1 LPRQLDMPDSTSTR
15 PNRASS
21 TEIKEKMEQQL
32 KQQREAHNKK
42 RADEQKC
49 KIIKIPKHLHSAFNI
64 HFHCLQLNHNTR
76 HSLERYLCE
85 MPMELRK

>member
-1 LPRQLDMPDSTSTR
+1 LPRQLDLPDSTSTR

-21 TEIKEKMEQQL
+21 TEIKDKMEQQL

-49 KIIKIPKHLHSAFNI
+49 KIIKIAEFIQH
-64 HFHCLQLNHNTR
+64 T
-76 HSLERYLCE
+76 
-85 MPMELRK
+85 